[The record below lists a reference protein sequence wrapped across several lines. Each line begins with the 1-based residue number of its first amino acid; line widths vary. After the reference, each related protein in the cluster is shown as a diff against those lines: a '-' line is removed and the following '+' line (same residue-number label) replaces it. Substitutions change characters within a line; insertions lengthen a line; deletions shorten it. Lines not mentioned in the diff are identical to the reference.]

1 MTPRERHGFWLG
13 LLGVVI
19 FSGTFPATRLAVA
32 TLDPVF
38 IACGRAVAAALLA
51 ACALAVVRRP
61 LPRGRQWRQLAV
73 IAGGVVFGF
82 PLLASWAMRH
92 VPSSHGA
99 VLAGI
104 LPLATALMG
113 ALRAGDRPS
122 PGFWLAAAAG
132 SALVVGFA
140 LWQGGGTLHLADLAL
155 LGAVAAAAIGYAEGA
170 QLTHDLGGWETISWT
185 LLLALPLSAVLAWF
199 HAPVD
204 WSAVPAEAWMAFAY
218 LAIMSQYVGFFAWY
232 KGLAL
237 GGVARVSQTQLLQPF
252 FTLVLAAI
260 FIGETLTLAT
270 IVFAVAVVATVAI
283 GRAMPV
289 RHRGGNR

>member
-1 MTPRERHGFWLG
+1 MTPRERRGFWLG

-38 IACGRAVAAALLA
+38 IACGRAVAAAVLA

-82 PLLASWAMRH
+82 PLLASWAMRY

-122 PGFWLAAAAG
+122 GGFWLAAAAG

-185 LLLALPLSAVLAWF
+185 LLLALPLSATLAWF
-199 HAPVD
+199 HMPAD
-204 WSAVPAEAWMAFAY
+204 WSAVPADVWTAFAY

-252 FTLVLAAI
+252 FTLVLAAL
-260 FIGETLTLAT
+260 FIGETLTVAT
-270 IVFAVAVVATVAI
+270 IVFAVAVVATVAA

-289 RHRGGNR
+289 RHRDGN

>member
-1 MTPRERHGFWLG
+1 MTPRERRGFWLG

-51 ACALAVVRRP
+51 ACLLAVVRRP

-122 PGFWLAAAAG
+122 AGFWLAAAAG

-185 LLLALPLSAVLAWF
+185 LLLALPLSAVLAWL
-199 HAPVD
+199 HAPAD
-204 WSAVPAEAWMAFAY
+204 WSAVPAAAWTAFAY

-252 FTLVLAAI
+252 FTLVLAAL
-260 FIGETLTLAT
+260 FIGESLTVAT
-270 IVFAVAVVATVAI
+270 IVFACAVVATVAI

-289 RHRGGNR
+289 RHRDELR

>member
-1 MTPRERHGFWLG
+1 MTPQQRRGFWLG
-13 LLGVVI
+13 LLGVAI

-51 ACALAVVRRP
+51 ACALAIMRRP
-61 LPRGRQWRQLAV
+61 LPRGRQWRQLMV

-82 PLLASWAMRH
+82 PMLASWAMRY

-140 LWQGGGTLHLADLAL
+140 LWQGGGTLQLADLAL

-170 QLTHDLGGWETISWT
+170 QLTHKLGGWETISWT
-185 LLLALPLSAVLAWF
+185 LLVALPLSATFAWF
-199 HAPVD
+199 QMPAD
-204 WSAVPAEAWMAFAY
+204 WVAIPAEAWTAFAY

-260 FIGETLTLAT
+260 LIGEPLTVAT
-270 IVFAVAVVATVAI
+270 IGFAIAVVAVVAI

-289 RHRGGNR
+289 RHRGER

>member
-1 MTPRERHGFWLG
+1 MTPQERRGFWLG

-19 FSGTFPATRLAVA
+19 FSGTFPATHLAVA
-32 TLDPVF
+32 TLDPIF

-51 ACALAVVRRP
+51 ACALAIMRRP
-61 LPRGRQWRQLAV
+61 LPRGGQWRQLAL

-82 PLLASWAMRH
+82 PILASWAMRY

-99 VLAGI
+99 IMAGI

-140 LWQGGGTLHLADLAL
+140 LWQGGGTLQLADLAL
-155 LGAVAAAAIGYAEGA
+155 LGAVAAAAVGYAEGA
-170 QLTHDLGGWETISWT
+170 RLTHELGGWETISWT
-185 LLLALPLSAVLAWF
+185 LLIALPLSAGLAGYYMP
-199 HAPVD
+199 AD
-204 WSAVPAEAWMAFAY
+204 WDAIPAEAWTAFAY

-232 KGLAL
+232 RGLAL

-252 FTLVLAAI
+252 FTLVLAAML
-260 FIGETLTLAT
+260 IGETLTVAT
-270 IVFAVAVVATVAI
+270 LGFAIAVVAVVAI

-289 RHRGGNR
+289 RHRGEH

>member
-1 MTPRERHGFWLG
+1 MTPQERRGFWLG

-32 TLDPVF
+32 TLDPIF

-51 ACALAVVRRP
+51 ACALAIMRRP
-61 LPRGRQWRQLAV
+61 LPRCGQWRQLAI

-82 PLLASWAMRH
+82 PILASWAMRY

-99 VLAGI
+99 VMAGI

-122 PGFWLAAAAG
+122 PGFWLAAATG

-140 LWQGGGTLHLADLAL
+140 LWQGGGTLQLADLAL
-155 LGAVAAAAIGYAEGA
+155 LGAVAAAAVGYAEGA
-170 QLTHDLGGWETISWT
+170 RLTHELGGWETISWT
-185 LLLALPLSAVLAWF
+185 LLIALPLSAGLA
-199 HAPVD
+199 AYYMPAD
-204 WSAVPAEAWMAFAY
+204 WGGVPAGAWTAFAY

-232 KGLAL
+232 RGLAL

-252 FTLVLAAI
+252 FTLVLAAML
-260 FIGETLTLAT
+260 IGETLTVAT
-270 IVFAVAVVATVAI
+270 IGFAIAVVAVVAI

-289 RHRGGNR
+289 RHRGER